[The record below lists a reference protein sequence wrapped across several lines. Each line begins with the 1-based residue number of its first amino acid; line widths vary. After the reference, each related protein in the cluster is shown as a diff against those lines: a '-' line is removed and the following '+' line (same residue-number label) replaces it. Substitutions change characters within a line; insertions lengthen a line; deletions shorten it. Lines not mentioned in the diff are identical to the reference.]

1 LIFNEKNQKILI
13 DNNQRYFKLEE
24 SKDNKDNT
32 IIKTKNIISTLLCNF
47 RSLNETDFQEKEM
60 INTFEIF
67 KKLRILI
74 KSTDSVMDDK
84 IPSDWYIELLLEY
97 LKKLPSEYK
106 ENDFQKLY
114 EELKKDIEKSIKQYN
129 FEELSM
135 IIDKQ
140 LFGNKIKD
148 YFIKEEAIIR
158 ETNLNMEVNDIIEK
172 YEINVKIFFK
182 YNNEKKEL
190 NIYQE
195 DMGDKQLDFLD
206 SFIFVDANQKA
217 KLCKTI
223 DSFIKY
229 FPDLNIYANE
239 KNTVFDI
246 ERVLKVPDNLSNF
259 FNIIRNYLVK
269 KKLEQIYDKVYD
281 YVMSKLYHKICPQTL
296 NIMDEKLYQK
306 VRSLSWIEPNHIM
319 KNIKNYNYEL
329 VLPDITRYF
338 NYINIEKSPK
348 KKIENM
354 QNIFASIGKLLSF
367 SQKQVVGV
375 DDQMPLLN
383 YIFIRAKPK
392 GMYTNLAFMEL
403 YMGDKIK
410 KIEGNNLAQLKSIR
424 DFIYNLSASNLVD
437 VSKKDFEENC
447 KKALEI

>member
-1 LIFNEKNQKILI
+1 M
-13 DNNQRYFKLEE
+13 
-24 SKDNKDNT
+24 T
-32 IIKTKNIISTLLCNF
+32 
-47 RSLNETDFQEKEM
+47 ETDFQEKEM
-60 INTFEIF
+60 ENTLGIF
-67 KKLRILI
+67 KKLRILM
-74 KSTDSVMDDK
+74 KSTDSLVDDK
-84 IPSDWYIELLLEY
+84 IPSDWNIELLFEY
-97 LKKLPSEYK
+97 LKKLPNEYK
-106 ENDFQKLY
+106 ENDFRKIY
-114 EELKKDIEKSIKQYN
+114 EELKKDIEKSMKQYN

-135 IIDKQ
+135 VIDKK

-148 YFIKEEAIIR
+148 YFIKAEAIIR
-158 ETNLNMEVNDIIEK
+158 ETNLNVEVNDIIEK
-172 YEINVKIFFK
+172 DEINVKLFFK

-223 DSFIKY
+223 ESFIRY
-229 FPDLNIYANE
+229 FPDLNIYIDGKEN
-239 KNTVFDI
+239 KSVFDI
-246 ERVLKVPDNLSNF
+246 EKELEMPHHLSTF
-259 FNIIRNYLVK
+259 FDIINSHLK
-269 KKLEQIYDKVYD
+269 KKGLEQIFDKVYD
-281 YVMSKLYHKICPQTL
+281 YVMSKLYKKIFPLKT
-296 NIMDEKLYQK
+296 NDMDEILDSK
-306 VRSLSWIEPNHIM
+306 VQSLSWIEPNNLM
-319 KNIKNYNYEL
+319 KDINNYNYDL

-338 NYINIEKSPK
+338 NHINIEKSPK